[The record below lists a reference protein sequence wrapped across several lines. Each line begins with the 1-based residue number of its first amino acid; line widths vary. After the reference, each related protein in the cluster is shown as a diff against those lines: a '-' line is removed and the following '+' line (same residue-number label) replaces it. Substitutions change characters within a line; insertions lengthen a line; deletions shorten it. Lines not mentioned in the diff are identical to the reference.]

1 MSNKPHDALAR
12 RSLSQPELAGAYLAS
27 VLPEGLVR
35 QLDLGSLKLEEGS
48 YIDPALSERQAD
60 FVYQVDFAGRE
71 ALLYVLLEHQRCVDP
86 IMAARFYVY
95 TGRVLNNYLS
105 QHPNARQVP
114 PIVPVLLY
122 NGSEAWSAPT
132 QLQDLFG
139 LPADSEQLLPL
150 LPSLS
155 YRVDDLRRTTD
166 EEIEARAVPTF
177 GTVSLLLLRHGAD
190 GDAELFDF
198 VRQVAPRWLNQLRDR
213 DDLISAFT
221 YILNVSSAEADN
233 VLEVMRSALEPQIQ
247 EVAVTAADQLRREG
261 LEAGLEQGLEAGVL
275 EGKRELL
282 SELLQHRFSL
292 SEEDL
297 ASLHSKHL
305 ASAAKQ
311 ELDAWAKKVLDAKSV
326 DEVFAS

>member
-1 MSNKPHDALAR
+1 MSKKPHDGLAR
-12 RSLSQPELAGAYLAS
+12 RSLSKPELAGAYLAS

-35 QLDLGSLKLEEGS
+35 QLDLSSLKLEKGN

-60 FVYQVDFAGRE
+60 FVYTVDYAGRE
-71 ALLYVLLEHQRCVDP
+71 AILYVLLEHQRRVDP

-95 TGRVLNNYLS
+95 TGRVLNDYLS
-105 QHPNARQVP
+105 EHPNARQVP

-122 NGSEAWSAPT
+122 NGSEVWSAPT
-132 QLQDLFG
+132 ELHALFD
-139 LPADSEQLLPL
+139 LPADSEQLFPL
-150 LPSLS
+150 LPNLS

-166 EEIEARAVPTF
+166 EEIEARAVPAF
-177 GTVSLLLLRHGAD
+177 ATVSLLLLRHGAD

-198 VRQVAPRWLNQLRDR
+198 VRQVAARWLNQLEDR

-221 YILNVSSAEADN
+221 YILNVSSAEAES
-233 VLEVMRSALEPQIQ
+233 VLDVMRSALEPQIQ

-261 LEAGLEQGLEAGVL
+261 LL

-292 SEEDL
+292 SQQDL
-297 ASLHSKHL
+297 ASLHSQHL
-305 ASAAKQ
+305 ASATKRQ
-311 ELDAWAKKVLDAKSV
+311 LDAWGKKVLDAKSV
-326 DEVFAS
+326 DEVFAD